1 MGKNTASVCTQ
12 IALKPRRRAHGVGW
26 APKEKWIFMG
36 GLGLIKAGLAEA
48 DVKNEKGV
56 GARPFLRTR
65 RVLPRAGDVCTL
77 SPTEL

>member
-1 MGKNTASVCTQ
+1 
-12 IALKPRRRAHGVGW
+12 
-26 APKEKWIFMG
+26 MG

-56 GARPFLRTR
+56 GVRPFLRTCR
-65 RVLPRAGDVCTL
+65 ILPRAGDVCTL